1 MPGGGCVGIIHI
13 LFAILLGIV
22 ALYTGEIITFI
33 MLGFIL
39 LALNNIVDLLR
50 QISKKLNK

>member
-1 MPGGGCVGIIHI
+1 MGIIHI